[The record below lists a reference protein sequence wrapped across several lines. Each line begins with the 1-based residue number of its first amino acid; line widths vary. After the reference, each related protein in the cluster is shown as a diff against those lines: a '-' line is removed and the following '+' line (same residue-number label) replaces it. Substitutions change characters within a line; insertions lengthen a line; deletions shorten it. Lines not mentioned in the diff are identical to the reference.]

1 SLSNAE
7 QVHPEMQKALRDTF
21 PVEFDFSRPDRM
33 MAEFAQNNHML
44 HLELMPAFLEYHLK
58 TGVYLHGFGATHGG
72 HWNESGH
79 CLAARNIAAYL
90 REQKLI
96 PSGNSGQGGQ
106 PLPGYTQPKC

>member
-1 SLSNAE
+1 
-7 QVHPEMQKALRDTF
+7 
-21 PVEFDFSRPDRM
+21 
-33 MAEFAQNNHML
+33 MAGFAQNNHML

-58 TGVYLHGFGATHGG
+58 TGVYLHGFGPTHGG

-79 CLAARNIAAYL
+79 CLAAENIAAYL

-96 PSGNSGQGGQ
+96 PSANSGQGGQ